1 MKKVAVLSVI
11 LTMLLLLCGCGSFN
25 YFNYD
30 DLINKVQSAEIIEY
44 NSDTNEEQSL
54 FIIPNSDLQLILQ
67 DLSQLEFRYTFLGS
81 PELATGLCIKL
92 NYKNNDCEIV
102 TFLGTSKDKRIQCN
116 QGRFEEMLQKYYSD

>member
-11 LTMLLLLCGCGSFN
+11 LSMLLLLCGCGSFN

-92 NYKNNDCEIV
+92 NYTNNDCEVV
-102 TFLGTSKDKRIQCN
+102 TFLGTSKDQRKQCN
-116 QGRFEEMLQKYYSD
+116 HERFEEIHRK